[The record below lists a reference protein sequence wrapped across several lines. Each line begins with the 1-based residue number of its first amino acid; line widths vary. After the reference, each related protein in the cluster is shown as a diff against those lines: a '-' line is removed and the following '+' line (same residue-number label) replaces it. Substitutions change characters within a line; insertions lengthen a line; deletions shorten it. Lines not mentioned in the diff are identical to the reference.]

1 MASGGDHL
9 EARGELL
16 EIVTLRGPKR
26 VSAEERDDVLYQLV
40 PPANDE
46 LVQVLLVVV
55 VAPVNVDPTD
65 SEELL
70 ELAETVGA
78 PCALRHDKPMENL
91 IAGSVA
97 PPVMPVGLS
106 DESDR
111 EASFSVYKTKHP
123 ASSDQSF
130 LLVVRTIWIVT
141 AHRTDPM
148 ASTRRIHRVF
158 QHIAECLPACYQT
171 GRQRL

>member
-1 MASGGDHL
+1 MASEDSDQVLPGLSVIHRLRDLGDLDQPAYREMVSGGDHL

-26 VSAEERDDVLYQLV
+26 VFAEERDDVLHQLV

-55 VAPVNVDPTD
+55 VAPVNVDPAD

-70 ELAETVGA
+70 ELAETAGA

-111 EASFSVYKTKHP
+111 EASFSVYKTNHP
-123 ASSDQSF
+123 ASS
-130 LLVVRTIWIVT
+130 
-141 AHRTDPM
+141 
-148 ASTRRIHRVF
+148 
-158 QHIAECLPACYQT
+158 
-171 GRQRL
+171 

>member
-26 VSAEERDDVLYQLV
+26 VFAEERDDVLHQLV

-55 VAPVNVDPTD
+55 VAPVNVDPAD

-70 ELAETVGA
+70 EFAKTVGA
-78 PCALRHDKPMENL
+78 PCALRHDKPME
-91 IAGSVA
+91 
-97 PPVMPVGLS
+97 
-106 DESDR
+106 
-111 EASFSVYKTKHP
+111 T
-123 ASSDQSF
+123 
-130 LLVVRTIWIVT
+130 
-141 AHRTDPM
+141 
-148 ASTRRIHRVF
+148 
-158 QHIAECLPACYQT
+158 
-171 GRQRL
+171 